1 MAVSSAIQK
10 ILQDAIICELKD
22 DPIKMTICIQITSV
36 TVLEIIGNLSLW
48 LS

>member
-10 ILQDAIICELKD
+10 ILQEAIKRELKD
-22 DPIKMTICIQITSV
+22 DPIRMTIWIQITLV